1 MIRRV
6 KFNGEEYMPADKVD
20 ELLVSM
26 LEEIDFARGPHS
38 LGFGHATNVIEAL
51 IKSVDTEEDPS
62 PYCQWCGAMDAADCK
77 CGPIAEND

>member
-6 KFNGEEYMPADKVD
+6 KFNGEEYMAADKVD

-26 LEEIDFARGPHS
+26 LEEIDFAHGPHS
-38 LGFGHATNVIEAL
+38 LGFGHAVNVIEAL

-62 PYCQWCGAMDAADCK
+62 PWCSGCGAMSEADCK
-77 CGPIAEND
+77 CGPIARND